1 MKSNVD
7 FTLFAKS
14 ITPIYYSDKI
24 KMSMINIA
32 KCQPLFTILFPY
44 IFCTVSAGGGH
55 FLFDYVNIVC
65 YT

>member
-1 MKSNVD
+1 
-7 FTLFAKS
+7 
-14 ITPIYYSDKI
+14 
-24 KMSMINIA
+24 
-32 KCQPLFTILFPY
+32 LFTILFPY